1 MSDPWMEAWWKL
13 RAFVDSGATKQEI
26 TDYARELGRGLPD
39 VRDPVAYAQQA
50 EAVQRVV
57 TEILS

>member
-1 MSDPWMEAWWKL
+1 MLK
-13 RAFVDSGATKQEI
+13 AFVRSGTSEQEV

-39 VRDPVAYAQQA
+39 ALDPVAYVQQA

-57 TEILS
+57 RKILS